1 MNTAT
6 LGVVANIAAVLGIL
20 ICAAAG
26 IGRIL
31 GFYHVLDFQ
40 TITLFIGGTSLMV
53 FSGVIKLHRIESMLS
68 ERS

>member
-1 MNTAT
+1 MNNSTC
-6 LGVVANIAAVLGIL
+6 GVVANIAAALGIL
-20 ICAAAG
+20 ICALAA
-26 IGRIL
+26 ISRIL

-53 FSGVIKLHRIESMLS
+53 FAALLKLYRIESKLS